1 MRFYLSIYRRFYN
14 LDSTRHRQHF
24 VKEHNFLKINRKF
37 PKRKER
43 TLCLYSG
50 SRLFKYNKDDFL
62 KVLIANQLFLITSLK
77 IIQEKLFI
85 YIFSL
90 FPCLHVSMLFKSN
103 SYKSKLKSK
112 VVFLYWYNRLCT
124 VCRLALNERGKN
136 CWLVHFLLLKQL
148 RNHLTWTLEHTR
160 FELRIV
166 AKG

>member
-1 MRFYLSIYRRFYN
+1 MQRQMRFYLSIYRRFYN

-24 VKEHNFLKINRKF
+24 VKEYNFLKINRKF

-62 KVLIANQLFLITSLK
+62 KVLIANHLFSNYK
-77 IIQEKLFI
+77 FKNNSREAFYLF
-85 YIFSL
+85 FSL
-90 FPCLHVSMLFKSN
+90 FPCLHVSMLFKGN

-124 VCRLALNERGKN
+124 VCRLALNEYFG
-136 CWLVHFLLLKQL
+136 LKRAKL
-148 RNHLTWTLEHTR
+148 LTWH
-160 FELRIV
+160 F
-166 AKG
+166 